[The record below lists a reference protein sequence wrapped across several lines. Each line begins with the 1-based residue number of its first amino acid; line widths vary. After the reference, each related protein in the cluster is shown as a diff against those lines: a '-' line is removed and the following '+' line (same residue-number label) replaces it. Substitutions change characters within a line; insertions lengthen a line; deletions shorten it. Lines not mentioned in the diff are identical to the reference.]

1 MVFEVQELTD
11 QSPLAAVVFPTFKKL
26 DAYDIDVDVYA
37 DVDVDVDVYADVDDK
52 DNDNND
58 NCPTSM

>member
-11 QSPLAAVVFPTFKKL
+11 QSPLAAVVFPTLKKM
-26 DAYDIDVDVYA
+26 DAD
-37 DVDVDVDVYADVDDK
+37 DVDVDVDADVDDE

-58 NCPTSM
+58 DCPTSM